1 MVRQC
6 SQPTQN
12 VDRTKIIVFFQF
24 FKYITAC
31 ENVKTSLGITT
42 ANYNVRAYFHPR
54 NGVTALRLNGGEFEF
69 YLQEQTPFDLRSV
82 LKKPNINY
90 NRAMTITLV
99 TKLP

>member
-1 MVRQC
+1 M
-6 SQPTQN
+6 
-12 VDRTKIIVFFQF
+12 IILKLFIYLFSFQF

-69 YLQEQTPFDLRSV
+69 YLQEQAPFDLRSV
-82 LKKPNINY
+82 LKKLKKN
-90 NRAMTITLV
+90 
-99 TKLP
+99 K